1 VIDSRITQ
9 GKTMATTVTSPK
21 NVAAIDEERRASLR
35 RKKLRD
41 FFQGLFSHTIINFV
55 GLFFLVPFIWMLVTS
70 VKSDQDVFHTPPR
83 WLPYDNVTVT
93 VNGQSLPLYKVKTEN
108 GAKELALIK
117 IVEGTGTFVDPQN
130 PAQELQYEIQQG
142 TTKIAEPIMHISFRW
157 RNFPDAMSRGSR
169 PGVGASFWV
178 YFKNSLI
185 IAFFTILGTLLSNTP
200 VAYAFAR
207 INFPGRDLLF
217 IIVLATLM
225 LPYQVTIIPLYLFFN
240 DYLHW
245 GNTFL
250 PLLIPAFFANAWD
263 VFLLRQFFKTI
274 PEEMCDAARVDGAS
288 EWQIFTRIVLPLSV
302 PVLATVTVFTFL
314 YAWND
319 FTGPLLFLSSPDK
332 FTMALGLRDFQGQRT
347 MVWNQLMAAS
357 AMFTIPIIIA
367 FFFAQKTF
375 IQGIKLTGSK
385 E

>member
-1 VIDSRITQ
+1 MQ
-9 GKTMATTVTSPK
+9 GKNMNNNIPTQ
-21 NVAAIDEERRASLR
+21 AANIGQVISEERRTSLQ
-35 RKKLRD
+35 RKKIRD
-41 FFQGLFSHTIINFV
+41 FFQSLFSHTAINLV
-55 GLFFLVPFIWMLVTS
+55 GLFFLIPFIWMVVTAF
-70 VKSDQDVFHTPPR
+70 KSDQDVFHTPLR
-83 WLPYDNVTVT
+83 WLPYDNVTIN
-93 VNGQSLPLYKVKTEN
+93 VNGQQLPLYNVQTPDGVKQ
-108 GAKELALIK
+108 LALVK
-117 IVEGTGTFVDPQN
+117 IVEGVGTFVDPKN
-130 PAQELQYEIQQG
+130 PTQQVDYKIQQG
-142 TTKIAEPIMHISFRW
+142 TTKIAEAILHVSFRW
-157 RNFPDAMSRGSR
+157 QNFRDAMNRGSR

-185 IAFFTILGTLLSNTP
+185 IAFFTIIGTLVSNTP

-207 INFPGRDLLF
+207 INFPGRDILF

-240 DYLHW
+240 DYLGW
-245 GNTFL
+245 KNTFL
-250 PLLIPAFFANAWD
+250 PLLVPAFFANAWD
-263 VFLLRQFFKTI
+263 VFLLRQFFRTI

-288 EWQIFTRIVLPLSV
+288 EWQIFTRIVLPLSG

-319 FTGPLLFLSSPDK
+319 FTGPLLFLDK
-332 FTMALGLRDFQGQRT
+332 PSLFTMALGLRDFQSQRT
-347 MVWNQLMAAS
+347 MIWNQLMAAS
-357 AMFTIPIIIA
+357 VVFTVPIVIA

>member
-1 VIDSRITQ
+1 
-9 GKTMATTVTSPK
+9 MATTVTSSK
-21 NVAAIDEERRASLR
+21 DVHAVISEERRASLR
-35 RKKLRD
+35 RKKIRD
-41 FFQGLFSHTIINFV
+41 FFQSLFSHTMINLV
-55 GLFFLVPFIWMLVTS
+55 GLFFLIPFIWMLVTS

-83 WLPYDNVTVT
+83 WLPYDNVTVN
-93 VNGQSLPLYKVKTEN
+93 VNGQQLPLYNVKTES
-108 GAKELALIK
+108 GTKELALIN
-117 IVEGTGTFVDPQN
+117 IVEGMGTFVDPQN
-130 PAQELQYEIQQG
+130 PTRELQYEIQQG
-142 TTKIAEPIMHISFRW
+142 TTKIAEPIMHVSFRW
-157 RNFPDAMSRGSR
+157 QNFPDAMERGSR

-185 IAFFTILGTLLSNTP
+185 IAFFTIIGTLLSNTP

-207 INFPGRDLLF
+207 INFPGRDILF

-347 MVWNQLMAAS
+347 MIWNQLMAAS
-357 AMFTIPIIIA
+357 VVFTVPIVVA